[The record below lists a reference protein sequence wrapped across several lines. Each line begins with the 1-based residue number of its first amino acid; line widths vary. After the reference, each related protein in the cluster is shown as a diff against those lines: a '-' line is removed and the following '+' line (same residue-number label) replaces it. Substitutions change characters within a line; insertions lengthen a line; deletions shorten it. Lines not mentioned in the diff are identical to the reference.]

1 LRLELIPADRGLL
14 ERLLASDGSCL
25 DQICS
30 NGPEI
35 RDFVL
40 EVAAATLA
48 HYAQQELR
56 LPWLGYF
63 ARESDGGGLC
73 GTCAF
78 TGPPLEGVAEIAYYT
93 FKAYEG
99 RGVATLMAAALI
111 EMARADGSCETLIG
125 LTLPGETASGRV
137 LSKLGFERDGLTV
150 DKDAGE
156 VWRWRK
162 SLKARTNKLV
172 RAPKE

>member
-1 LRLELIPADRGLL
+1 MRLELIPAERGLL
-14 ERLLASDGSCL
+14 VRLLATAGSHL
-25 DQICS
+25 DEICS

-35 RDFVL
+35 RDVVL

-48 HYAQQELR
+48 HYGEQELH

-63 ARESDGGGLC
+63 ARESAGGGLC

-78 TGPPLEGVAEIAYYT
+78 TGTPLAGIAEIAYYT
-93 FKAYEG
+93 FKGYEG

-111 EMARADGSCETLIG
+111 EMARAADSCETLIG
-125 LTLPGETASGRV
+125 LTLPGTTASGRV
-137 LSKLGFERDGLTV
+137 LSKLGFERAGLKV

-156 VWRWRK
+156 MWRWRK
-162 SLKARTNKLV
+162 SLRARTNKPV